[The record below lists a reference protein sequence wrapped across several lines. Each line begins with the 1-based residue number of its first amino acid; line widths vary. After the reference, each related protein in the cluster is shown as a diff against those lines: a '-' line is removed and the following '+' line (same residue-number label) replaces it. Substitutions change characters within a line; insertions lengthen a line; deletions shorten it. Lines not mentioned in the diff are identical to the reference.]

1 MEHSG
6 SQQSSQGR
14 RHAEHGPRGLCLCHL
29 PHRIQA
35 ASGGSPRCCSVAWGA
50 VQHLRRLARLG
61 HGWGI
66 IVAWDSMVVTVPA
79 FRVDLF
85 SVTIELAFEGGLQWT
100 LTTVYGPTDD
110 QLKVHFLDELR
121 NVRAAC
127 LGPWAV
133 AGDFNLIVEA
143 FDKNNDMLNR
153 RMMGHFHRLLN
164 DLELKKSSLI
174 GRRYT
179 WSNERRSLKMEKI
192 DRWFC
197 SVDWDAGHHDHLLQ
211 ALSSLIS
218 DHCPI
223 LMSTNILFHHKLR
236 SHFQSY

>member
-1 MEHSG
+1 
-6 SQQSSQGR
+6 
-14 RHAEHGPRGLCLCHL
+14 
-29 PHRIQA
+29 
-35 ASGGSPRCCSVAWGA
+35 
-50 VQHLRRLARLG
+50 
-61 HGWGI
+61 
-66 IVAWDSMVVTVPA
+66 MVSVPA

-85 SVTIELAFEGGLQWT
+85 SVTIELAFEGGLQWM

-174 GRRYT
+174 GR
-179 WSNERRSLKMEKI
+179 
-192 DRWFC
+192 
-197 SVDWDAGHHDHLLQ
+197 
-211 ALSSLIS
+211 
-218 DHCPI
+218 
-223 LMSTNILFHHKLR
+223 
-236 SHFQSY
+236 